1 MRNKFFKKIIARS
14 SDDLQFI
21 SAYCS
26 NSSIKI
32 NNIKY
37 LKKNKIFLI
46 LLERVNQ
53 DKKNQKISS
62 ILKFEFIDS
71 SKSKNINQ
79 KDDKIL
85 LKLIAIK
92 LFKVKKV
99 SILGK
104 YYYFFFINSVLFIFI
119 AIHVIS
125 SLNFSAP
132 QSSFFSIDSTIFLG
146 VTFSILSIIF

>member
-26 NSSIKI
+26 NSSVKI
-32 NNIKY
+32 NDIKY

-46 LLERVNQ
+46 LLERINQ

-62 ILKFEFIDS
+62 ILKFEFVDS

-79 KDDKIL
+79 QDTKIL
-85 LKLIAIK
+85 LKLLAIK
-92 LFKVKKV
+92 LFKVKKNYEITLLF
-99 SILGK
+99 SNNAI
-104 YYYFFFINSVLFIFI
+104 INL
-119 AIHVIS
+119 
-125 SLNFSAP
+125 SAE
-132 QSSFFSIDSTIFLG
+132 IIE
-146 VTFSILSIIF
+146 VTLEDLKKLDD

>member
-26 NSSIKI
+26 NSSVKI
-32 NNIKY
+32 NDIKY

-46 LLERVNQ
+46 LLERINQ

-62 ILKFEFIDS
+62 ILKFEFVDS

-79 KDDKIL
+79 QDAKIL
-85 LKLIAIK
+85 LKLLAIK
-92 LFKVKKV
+92 LFKVKKNYEITLLF
-99 SILGK
+99 SNNAI
-104 YYYFFFINSVLFIFI
+104 INL
-119 AIHVIS
+119 
-125 SLNFSAP
+125 SAE
-132 QSSFFSIDSTIFLG
+132 
-146 VTFSILSIIF
+146 IIEATLEDLKEIND

>member
-79 KDDKIL
+79 KDDNIM

-92 LFKVKKV
+92 LFKVKKNYEITLLF
-99 SILGK
+99 SNNAI
-104 YYYFFFINSVLFIFI
+104 INL
-119 AIHVIS
+119 
-125 SLNFSAP
+125 SAE
-132 QSSFFSIDSTIFLG
+132 
-146 VTFSILSIIF
+146 IIEATLEDLKQIND

>member
-21 SAYCS
+21 SAYWS
-26 NSSIKI
+26 NSIIKI

-92 LFKVKKV
+92 LFKVKK
-99 SILGK
+99 K
-104 YYYFFFINSVLFIFI
+104 YEITLLFSNNAIINL
-119 AIHVIS
+119 
-125 SLNFSAP
+125 SAE
-132 QSSFFSIDSTIFLG
+132 
-146 VTFSILSIIF
+146 IIEATLEDLKQIND

>member
-71 SKSKNINQ
+71 TKSKNINQ
-79 KDDKIL
+79 KDDNIM

-92 LFKVKKV
+92 LFKVKKNYEITLLF
-99 SILGK
+99 SNNAI
-104 YYYFFFINSVLFIFI
+104 INL
-119 AIHVIS
+119 
-125 SLNFSAP
+125 
-132 QSSFFSIDSTIFLG
+132 STE
-146 VTFSILSIIF
+146 IIEATLEDLKQIND

>member
-26 NSSIKI
+26 NSSVKI
-32 NNIKY
+32 NDIKY

-46 LLERVNQ
+46 LLERINQ

-62 ILKFEFIDS
+62 ILKFEFVDS

-79 KDDKIL
+79 KNSKIL

-92 LFKVKKV
+92 LFKVKKNYEITLLF
-99 SILGK
+99 SNNAI
-104 YYYFFFINSVLFIFI
+104 INL
-119 AIHVIS
+119 
-125 SLNFSAP
+125 SAE
-132 QSSFFSIDSTIFLG
+132 
-146 VTFSILSIIF
+146 IIEATLEDLKQIND

>member
-26 NSSIKI
+26 NSVIKI
-32 NNIKY
+32 NDIKY

-46 LLERVNQ
+46 LLERINQ

-62 ILKFEFIDS
+62 ILKFEFVDS

-79 KDDKIL
+79 KNSKIL

-92 LFKVKKV
+92 LFKVKKNYEITLLF
-99 SILGK
+99 SNNAI
-104 YYYFFFINSVLFIFI
+104 INL
-119 AIHVIS
+119 
-125 SLNFSAP
+125 SAE
-132 QSSFFSIDSTIFLG
+132 IIE
-146 VTFSILSIIF
+146 VTLEDLKEIND